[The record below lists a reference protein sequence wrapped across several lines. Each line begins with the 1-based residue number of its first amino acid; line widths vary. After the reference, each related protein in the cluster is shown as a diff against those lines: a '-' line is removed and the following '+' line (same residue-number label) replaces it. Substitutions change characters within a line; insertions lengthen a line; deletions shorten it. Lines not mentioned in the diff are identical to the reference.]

1 MHASLF
7 DQYQDRDSLIHA
19 LDPRV
24 KAVVTLL
31 FILSSVL
38 LPDGAWPAFLLTW
51 LLLLALNRLAQI
63 PYSYTLKRSLVA
75 LPFGLAAVTVVFT
88 LPGQPAFSL
97 ALGAWR
103 LQATDAGLVRFGSIM
118 LRSWLSI
125 QAAIWLTG
133 ATAFPDLVHALR
145 HLRAPRTLVAVIAFM
160 YRYAFVL
167 SDEALRL
174 LRAREARSAHPP
186 GRSAGGSLAWRARV
200 AGGMAG
206 QLFLRSYERS
216 DRVYQAMLARGY
228 RGEFLT
234 LNPHEIR
241 TPDLVFGV
249 LTAALLLALQAFA
262 RLTWY

>member
-7 DQYQDRDSLIHA
+7 DQYQDRDSLVHA
-19 LDPRV
+19 FDPRV
-24 KAVVTLL
+24 KTVVTLL

-38 LPDGAWPAFLLTW
+38 LPEGAWPAFLLAW

-88 LPGQPAFSL
+88 LPGQPVL
-97 ALGAWR
+97 ALDLGAWR

-133 ATAFPDLVHALR
+133 TTPFPDLVHAMR
-145 HLRAPRTLVAVIAFM
+145 HLRVPRTLVAIIAFM

-174 LRAREARSAHPP
+174 LRAREARSAHAAA
-186 GRSAGGSLAWRARV
+186 RSSGGSLTWRARV

-216 DRVYQAMLARGY
+216 DRVYQAMQARGY

-241 TPDLVFGV
+241 RTDLAFGAFA
-249 LTAALLLALQAFA
+249 AALLLALQVFA